1 MSKCANESG
10 TGLSKIAKMDAMAFD
25 KWERKLLDAMVGPIR
40 DYVSNFDEKG
50 KRCSKPLYKPGYWP
64 TSERMMSER
73 TAQVWEASRR
83 SIPWV

>member
-25 KWERKLLDAMVGPIR
+25 KWERKFLDAMVGPIR

-50 KRCSKPLYKPGYWP
+50 FFEAGRSETDIP
-64 TSERMMSER
+64 TSEAM
-73 TAQVWEASRR
+73 
-83 SIPWV
+83 